1 MKHHVMTVRFN
12 FEIFL
17 ILLALLFA
25 TIGANFLPLGVLHF
39 PVAMFF
45 ATVKAVLII
54 LFFMHLKFSHR
65 LNKIVVV
72 SSFLFLGILLV
83 LAMNDYVSRG
93 WIRGTYDYLPTGG
106 GYRQSQPVE
115 STETGPAEGRPA

>member
-1 MKHHVMTVRFN
+1 MKHHVMPVRTN
-12 FEIFL
+12 VEIFL

-39 PVAMFF
+39 PLAMLF

-65 LNKIVVV
+65 LNKMVVV
-72 SSFLFLGILLV
+72 ASFLFLGILLV
-83 LAMNDYVSRG
+83 LSMNDYLTRTTKDVRQ
-93 WIRGTYDYLPTGG
+93 PGG
-106 GYRQSQPVE
+106 ELTRPIE
-115 STETGPAEGRPA
+115 LTETGPRLTRPA